1 MNDSLPIINTNAKE
15 TFLNCPIENLN
26 SEQTF
31 IRKEAVKNEIKG
43 KNSLEYSTRRCKSMK
58 PSIGIHSG
66 GGDGKKATTD
76 YIMKDVGL
84 RKSLA
89 DDPII
94 RLPLVI

>member
-1 MNDSLPIINTNAKE
+1 
-15 TFLNCPIENLN
+15 
-26 SEQTF
+26 
-31 IRKEAVKNEIKG
+31 
-43 KNSLEYSTRRCKSMK
+43 MK